1 MSTDATPIH
10 RILVIDDNPAI
21 HDDFRKILSPRS
33 ASSGRLGA
41 AAAALFGRP
50 APRRDAPRFEI
61 DCASRGQEGLDKVRA
76 AACEGRPYSMAY
88 VDVRMPNGW
97 DGLET
102 ISRIWQE
109 HGDLLV
115 VICTAFSDHTW
126 EEIQEQLGYSDRFLI
141 LKKPFDNLE
150 VRQLLMDCQ
159 MPEMDGYEATQ
170 AIREQEQSGGQYGG
184 SAPRVH
190 IIAMTANAMQGDA
203 EKCLAVGMDDYLS
216 KPVRAVE
223 LQAALERRKPAS
235 LTNL

>member
-33 ASSGRLGA
+33 ATAGRLGA

-50 APRRDAPRFEI
+50 APRPDAPRFEI

-76 AACEGRPYSMAY
+76 AACAGRPYSMAY

-126 EEIQEQLGYSDRFLI
+126 EENSRAARLQRPVPDSQ
-141 LKKPFDNLE
+141 KA
-150 VRQLLMDCQ
+150 VRQ
-159 MPEMDGYEATQ
+159 PRGATTDL
-170 AIREQEQSGGQYGG
+170 RVSG
-184 SAPRVH
+184 A
-190 IIAMTANAMQGDA
+190 
-203 EKCLAVGMDDYLS
+203 C
-216 KPVRAVE
+216 
-223 LQAALERRKPAS
+223 
-235 LTNL
+235 TN